1 MQILNEMIVR
11 YPDTPRV
18 WLLLGTVRMA
28 GKDYEGALGAFKR
41 AMALAPDLPA
51 PHHDAAVALHRM
63 GRDGDALT
71 QCRLALAAAPDYQEA
86 RTLMTEIQQHG
97 SASK

>member
-1 MQILNEMIVR
+1 
-11 YPDTPRV
+11 
-18 WLLLGTVRMA
+18 
-28 GKDYEGALGAFKR
+28 
-41 AMALAPDLPA
+41 
-51 PHHDAAVALHRM
+51 M